1 MMKEL
6 FTALLCG
13 FAIAGQ
19 TRAQEVVVVRE
30 ANPTERVE
38 PVSEGTDSE
47 LETATGMKSQVHEK
61 KSASSTLTLEQMRMA
76 GALAAERQKKQTPA
90 EQTNSVGGSSL
101 QGPKAATLAE
111 RQKTETRVEQANAHR
126 APTAQTTNSEALSPG
141 PVRPMM
147 LESRRQEPA
156 ASHPA
161 KAEVSGGQTNVPQ
174 SANRALRKKEPV
186 VFGPNRNPMATPLP
200 TPAQSAPS
208 ALHLTSP
215 EQETRKDSGQAITK
229 ESVQVIEKEKTAR
242 RIRPVTHYS
251 YKTPEGKKE
260 SVPVIT
266 HYYPKRF
273 VYPFGKVDRH
283 IDRKLM
289 QAATIA
295 QERAHAHSRSMCWH
309 YVKEAL
315 LASGVIDSRPKS
327 ELAKDAAQDL
337 VSNYGFK
344 KIPVKDPFAA
354 PIGSVL
360 VYGAN
365 RAAGHVEIRTKDG
378 FVSDFCSKTPSPRP
392 LLGVYAKL

>member
-1 MMKEL
+1 MLKGL

-13 FAIAGQ
+13 FVIAGQ
-19 TRAQEVVVVRE
+19 MRAQEVVVARE
-30 ANPTERVE
+30 AKPNPTEQVK
-38 PVSEGTDSE
+38 PVSEETDSE
-47 LETATGMKSQVHEK
+47 SETAPGMKSQVHEK
-61 KSASSTLTLEQMRMA
+61 KSVSAIFTAEQMRMA

-90 EQTNSVGGSSL
+90 EQTSSVAGSSL
-101 QGPKAATLAE
+101 QSAKAATLDDQE
-111 RQKTETRVEQANAHR
+111 ETETRVEQPSAHR
-126 APTAQTTNSEALSPG
+126 AHAAQTTNSELLSPG

-147 LESRRQEPA
+147 QESGRQEPA

-161 KAEVSGGQTNVPQ
+161 KTGVSGGQTNVPQ
-174 SANRALRKKEPV
+174 TANRALRKKEPMT
-186 VFGPNRNPMATPLP
+186 FGANSPKGDSAH

-208 ALHLTSP
+208 ELHLTRRD
-215 EQETRKDSGQAITK
+215 QATKKDA
-229 ESVQVIEKEKTAR
+229 VQVIPKEKTSETK
-242 RIRPVTHYS
+242 RPPADYS
-251 YKTPEGKKE
+251 YKTPEGKNE

-266 HYYPKRF
+266 QYYPKQI
-273 VYPFGKVDRH
+273 VHPFATIDRH
-283 IDRKLM
+283 IDPKLM

-344 KIPVKDPFAA
+344 KLAVRDPFAA
-354 PIGSVL
+354 PVGSVL
-360 VYGAN
+360 VYGAS
-365 RAAGHVEIRTKDG
+365 RAAGHVEIRTRDG